1 MKTTTN
7 TPLSV
12 AHRGRRAIFAGGHKA
27 VPQSKVRGGC
37 IAQWQS
43 SGLQIHGSPVRI
55 RLYPSFWI
63 RDRSV
68 QKRRIITISRK
79 IQFLFTSFYCNG
91 RSPARRQAWDHPKAA
106 LAWHLAKTCPF
117 REIEDRISSHLHTTL
132 NKSRD
137 EKLIG
142 ACTVRIVLKRK
153 RFTAPKRGCK
163 KTSSEGLEP
172 SISRFVVS
180 RLIQLGH
187 ED

>member
-1 MKTTTN
+1 MGPITD
-7 TPLSV
+7 
-12 AHRGRRAIFAGGHKA
+12 
-27 VPQSKVRGGC
+27 GC

-63 RDRSV
+63 GDRSL
-68 QKRRIITISRK
+68 QKMRTLTISRK

-137 EKLIG
+137 EKLDLAGAGSPYDFGKRAPDMVIG
-142 ACTVRIVLKRK
+142 ARLARVRREAKR
-153 RFTAPKRGCK
+153 
-163 KTSSEGLEP
+163 
-172 SISRFVVS
+172 
-180 RLIQLGH
+180 RLHLGSNQGPIG
-187 ED
+187 